1 MQYLD
6 AKTYLPGDIL
16 TKVDRMSMANS
27 LEVRAPFLDHL
38 LAEWATMLS
47 PRWKLRFG
55 ELKYVLKKLAE
66 RLNIPKTVL
75 YRPKQGFSMPL
86 LHWFRQSPAPA
97 LLDILLEPKTIQR
110 GYFEK
115 GGIAQRLSE
124 HRRGVR
130 DRSWELWHLLIFE
143 LWHRNFMEKQAA
155 TKSTFQWS
163 SGLSLG
169 DATIAKSTPELASV

>member
-1 MQYLD
+1 
-6 AKTYLPGDIL
+6 
-16 TKVDRMSMANS
+16 MANS
-27 LEVRAPFLDHL
+27 LEVRAPFLDHP
-38 LAEWATMLS
+38 LAEWAATLS
-47 PRWKLRFG
+47 PRWKLRLG

-66 RLNIPKTVL
+66 RLNIPKKVL

-86 LHWFRQSPAPA
+86 LHWFRQNPAPA

-115 GGIAQRLSE
+115 SGVAQRLSE

-143 LWHRNFMEKQAA
+143 LWHRNFMEKQA
-155 TKSTFQWS
+155 TVKSTSQWTN
-163 SGLSLG
+163 GLSLR
-169 DATIAKSTPELASV
+169 DATIGESTPELASA